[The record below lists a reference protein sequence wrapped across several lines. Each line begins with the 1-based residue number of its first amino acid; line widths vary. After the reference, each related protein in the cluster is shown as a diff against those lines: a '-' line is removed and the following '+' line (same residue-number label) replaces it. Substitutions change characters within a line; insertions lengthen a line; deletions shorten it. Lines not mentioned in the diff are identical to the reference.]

1 MLATD
6 AFCAFHVCVLMCVCD
21 VCVCVLVW
29 GGLGGGGAGLC
40 MCVLCVCV
48 RVCVSVVICTLNND
62 LLSMRYCFSGITF
75 LCLCLCVCLAYSLVS
90 SFPVLHRTFA
100 RSHNIG
106 YFPGVCSAISR
117 LFFGSRAHA
126 SAFRRGSRVVICL
139 FVCLFIYFFIFPSK
153 TNVPRNLA
161 TLSILNSVCVWCVRV
176 YVCVC
181 VCVSVSVSRISGAGK
196 EFLL

>member
-6 AFCAFHVCVLMCVCD
+6 AFCAFHVCADVCVRC
-21 VCVCVLVW
+21 VCVCVS
-29 GGLGGGGAGLC
+29 LGGIGRGGER
-40 MCVLCVCV
+40 VVYVCV
-48 RVCVSVVICTLNND
+48 MFVCPRLRFVICTLNND

-90 SFPVLHRTFA
+90 SFPVLHRTSA

-126 SAFRRGSRVVICL
+126 SAVRRGSRVVICL
-139 FVCLFIYFFIFPSK
+139 FVYLFICLFIFSSK

-161 TLSILNSVCVWCVRV
+161 TLSILDSVCFWCVCV

-181 VCVSVSVSRISGAGK
+181 VCVCLCLCLGFRVPGRN
-196 EFLL
+196 F